1 MQKAI
6 YRNGLESI
14 IIIYISAILWYNSS
28 RKKGKDMAS
37 LIGLDN
43 EYQTVLRDYHN
54 SPSGSKKEFELGK
67 KLDELDKKIAE
78 ESANVEYDWGTD

>member
-1 MQKAI
+1 
-6 YRNGLESI
+6 
-14 IIIYISAILWYNSS
+14 
-28 RKKGKDMAS
+28 MAS
-37 LIGLDN
+37 LIEIDN
-43 EYQTVLRDYHN
+43 EYHKVLRDYHN

>member
-1 MQKAI
+1 
-6 YRNGLESI
+6 
-14 IIIYISAILWYNSS
+14 
-28 RKKGKDMAS
+28 MAS

-67 KLDELDKKIAE
+67 KLDELDKKIAKE
-78 ESANVEYDWGTD
+78 VIDVEYDWGTD